1 MQSFVNRVKLM
12 KLYSIPKIFDDI
24 IFKDGLNMI
33 LGEKCDENNPIG
45 RKTNGVGKSIC
56 VEFINFC
63 LLKEYDKSR
72 VAKIPPKI
80 LNDDIEIILELM
92 IKEENITIKRSI
104 KNPNVPKITYKSEE
118 REFKDLTEA
127 TKFVEKLIYSNEG
140 TVTTTSYRELVSCL
154 MREETS
160 GFNNILNYYDATK
173 KIPDNPKPL
182 LYMLRID
189 IDIYLQIKN
198 IIKDIELTQKKI
210 NDLKNKL
217 TNNKTIKLEEV
228 RAELNAMDD
237 QVEKMELAIESVK
250 SNQAFE
256 TLQSDLIHLEE
267 TMEKLRTKQKIIRY
281 EMKKIKSLPEPEK
294 VNTNEIKLMY
304 EFFKEGLG
312 NVVEKSLDEVIK
324 FKEKIEDYQNKLIT
338 EKYETLEKENKDITE
353 LLRKYDEEYSNKMKI
368 IDSKG
373 VLKNLKN
380 SIKIYADKSKELGE
394 KNQKLKSL
402 DEEEAYL
409 KRIKSDKTT
418 TIITLDKLIQ
428 ENDYIIKSYEDTIYS
443 IHQQIMGNKKCY
455 FKIKT
460 KENGKNVIEI
470 ELRIDADGSFSID
483 RTKVFLYDISL
494 LFNKETRKRHPK
506 FLIHDNIFSVDQDTL
521 IQSLNFLSK
530 QDELFEDFQY
540 IVTLNRDMVEN
551 EESKLNFKINDC
563 TIASFTKNNKFLKT
577 DYQEL

>member
-1 MQSFVNRVKLM
+1 MQSFVNRVKLI

-33 LGEKCDENNPIG
+33 LGEKCDENNPTG

-56 VEFINFC
+56 IEFINFC

-72 VAKIPPKI
+72 IAKIPPTI
-80 LNDDIEIILELM
+80 LNDEIEIVLE
-92 IKEENITIKRSI
+92 IKIKDDNITIKRNI
-104 KNPNVPKITYKSEE
+104 KNPNIPKIIYKEE
-118 REFKDLTEA
+118 EKEFKDLSEA
-127 TKFVEKLIYSNEG
+127 NKFLEKLIYNNEG
-140 TVTTTSYRELVSCL
+140 TISTPSYRELISSL

-189 IDIYLQIKN
+189 IEVYLQIKN

-217 TNNKTIKLEEV
+217 TNNKMIKLEEV

-237 QVEKMELAIESVK
+237 QVEKMELAIESAK
-250 SNQAFE
+250 SNQAFD
-256 TLQSDLIHLEE
+256 TLQNDLIQLEE
-267 TMEKLRTKQKIIRY
+267 TMEKLRIKQKTIRY

-304 EFFKEGLG
+304 DYFKEGLG
-312 NVVEKSLDEVIK
+312 DIVEKSLNEVIR

-338 EKYETLEKENKDITE
+338 EKYQTLEKENKDITE
-353 LLRKYDEEYSNKMKI
+353 LLRKYDEQYSKKMKI

-402 DEEEAYL
+402 DEEEIYL
-409 KRIKSDKTT
+409 KRIKSDKVT
-418 TIITLDKLIQ
+418 TIIILDKLIQ
-428 ENDYIIKSYEDTIYS
+428 ENDNIIKSFEETIYN
-443 IHQQIMGNKKCY
+443 IHQSIMGNKKCY
-455 FKIKT
+455 FQIKT
-460 KENGKNVIEI
+460 KEKGKNVIEV

-483 RTKVFLYDISL
+483 RTKVFLYDVSL
-494 LFNKETRKRHPK
+494 LFNEETRKRHPK

-530 QDELFEDFQY
+530 QDELFDDFQY
-540 IVTLNRDMVEN
+540 IVTLNRDMIES
-551 EESKLNFKINDC
+551 EESKLKFKVDDC

>member
-1 MQSFVNRVKLM
+1 MKIYGNNKLAW
-12 KLYSIPKIFDDI
+12 
-24 IFKDGLNMI
+24 
-33 LGEKCDENNPIG
+33 EN
-45 RKTNGVGKSIC
+45 
-56 VEFINFC
+56 
-63 LLKEYDKSR
+63 
-72 VAKIPPKI
+72 
-80 LNDDIEIILELM
+80 
-92 IKEENITIKRSI
+92 ENITIKRNI

-118 REFKDLTEA
+118 REFKDLNEA
-127 TKFVEKLIYSNEG
+127 TKFVEKLIYNNEE
-140 TVTTTSYRELVSCL
+140 TVTTPSYRELVSSL

-217 TNNKTIKLEEV
+217 TNNKTVKLEEV

-237 QVEKMELAIESVK
+237 QVEKMKLAIESAK

-256 TLQSDLIHLEE
+256 TLQSDLIQLEE
-267 TMEKLRTKQKIIRY
+267 TMEKLRIKQKIIRY

-304 EFFKEGLG
+304 DFFKEGLG
-312 NVVEKSLDEVIK
+312 GIVEKSLDEVIK

-353 LLRKYDEEYSNKMKI
+353 LLRKYDEEYSNKIKI

-380 SIKIYADKSKELGE
+380 SIKIYAGKSKELGE

-402 DEEEAYL
+402 DEEEAYA
-409 KRIKSDKTT
+409 R
-418 TIITLDKLIQ
+418 
-428 ENDYIIKSYEDTIYS
+428 
-443 IHQQIMGNKKCY
+443 
-455 FKIKT
+455 KIKIQQPR
-460 KENGKNVIEI
+460 K
-470 ELRIDADGSFSID
+470 
-483 RTKVFLYDISL
+483 
-494 LFNKETRKRHPK
+494 TR
-506 FLIHDNIFSVDQDTL
+506 
-521 IQSLNFLSK
+521 
-530 QDELFEDFQY
+530 
-540 IVTLNRDMVEN
+540 
-551 EESKLNFKINDC
+551 
-563 TIASFTKNNKFLKT
+563 
-577 DYQEL
+577 

>member
-1 MQSFVNRVKLM
+1 MQSFVNRVKLI

-33 LGEKCDENNPIG
+33 LGEKCDENNPTG

-56 VEFINFC
+56 IEFINFC

-72 VAKIPPKI
+72 IAKIPPTI
-80 LNDDIEIILELM
+80 LNDEIEIFLE
-92 IKEENITIKRSI
+92 IKIKDENIIIKRNI
-104 KNPNVPKITYKSEE
+104 KNPNIPKITYKEE
-118 REFKDLTEA
+118 EKEFKDLSEA
-127 TKFVEKLIYSNEG
+127 NKFLEKLIYNNEG
-140 TVTTTSYRELVSCL
+140 TVSTPSYRELISSL

-189 IDIYLQIKN
+189 IEVYLQIKN

-210 NDLKNKL
+210 KDLKNKL
-217 TNNKTIKLEEV
+217 TNNKMVKLEEV

-237 QVEKMELAIESVK
+237 QVEKMELAIESAK
-250 SNQAFE
+250 SNQAFD
-256 TLQSDLIHLEE
+256 TLQNDLIQLEE
-267 TMEKLRTKQKIIRY
+267 TMEKLRIKQKTIRY

-304 EFFKEGLG
+304 DYFKEGLG
-312 NVVEKSLDEVIK
+312 DIVEKSLNEVIR

-338 EKYETLEKENKDITE
+338 EKYETLEKENKDISE
-353 LLRKYDEEYSNKMKI
+353 LLRRYDEQYSKKMKI

-373 VLKNLKN
+373 ILKNLKN

-402 DEEEAYL
+402 DEEEIYL
-409 KRIKSDKTT
+409 KRIKSDKVT

-428 ENDYIIKSYEDTIYS
+428 ENDNIIKSFEETIYN
-443 IHQQIMGNKKCY
+443 IHQEIMGNKKCY
-455 FKIKT
+455 FQIKT
-460 KENGKNVIEI
+460 KEKGKNVIEV

-483 RTKVFLYDISL
+483 RTKVFLYDVSL
-494 LFNKETRKRHPK
+494 LFNEETRKRHPK

-530 QDELFEDFQY
+530 QDELFDDFQY
-540 IVTLNRDMVEN
+540 IVTLNRDMIEN
-551 EESKLNFKINDC
+551 EESKLKFKVDDC